1 MSGGEPLAAESLR
14 ALLGGATG
22 ALKVFPLPGAVV
34 FPGTPAPFHIFE
46 PRYRSMTLDALS
58 GDRMLAVATL
68 RNPDDAGLE
77 RAAVHAIAGA
87 GFIEADEKLEDGRF
101 NIMLRGVA
109 RVRLLDELVATHKPY
124 REFRV
129 DVLDDVYPPAGPAA
143 LASEVE
149 TLEQCVLELARRLPA
164 DSGAPE
170 LAEAVARMR
179 IPARMADLVAA
190 ALLGDAGT
198 RLRVLE
204 ELDVSRRLE
213 LVIREVAGLLLRV
226 HGKGGAPAPRA

>member
-1 MSGGEPLAAESLR
+1 MLAEAE
-14 ALLGGATG
+14 G

-46 PRYRSMTLDALS
+46 PRYRAMTLDALS

-68 RNPDDAGLE
+68 RSPGDAALE
-77 RAAVHAIAGA
+77 RAQVHGVAGA
-87 GFIEADEKLEDGRF
+87 GFIEADERLADGRF

-109 RVRLLDELVATHKPY
+109 RVRLVDELSATNKPY

-129 DVLDDVYPPAGPAA
+129 EVLDDEYPEAGPAA
-143 LASEVE
+143 LGSEVE

-164 DSGAPE
+164 DSGAAE

-190 ALLGDAGT
+190 AVIGDAGT
-198 RLRVLE
+198 RLRILE
-204 ELDVSRRLE
+204 ELVVSKRME
-213 LVIREVAGLLLRV
+213 IVIREVAGLLLRAPT
-226 HGKGGAPAPRA
+226 KGGTPAPSA

>member
-1 MSGGEPLAAESLR
+1 
-14 ALLGGATG
+14 
-22 ALKVFPLPGAVV
+22 
-34 FPGTPAPFHIFE
+34 
-46 PRYRSMTLDALS
+46 
-58 GDRMLAVATL
+58 
-68 RNPDDAGLE
+68 
-77 RAAVHAIAGA
+77 
-87 GFIEADEKLEDGRF
+87 
-101 NIMLRGVA
+101 MLRGVA